1 MAGKQ
6 QKKTPR
12 PSAPLLDISAPR
24 STRRAGKWTAMLLS
38 CFILALIYL
47 GYTLITKAPLYMAKS
62 GKTTYGKVCDRDG
75 DVLFDGSQPLTNY
88 PAGQFA
94 DVGSLI
100 GDTSGQMSNT
110 VVAKHLEELANYSF
124 TYGNEA
130 GAATL
135 HTTLSHRANKAVYN
149 AFGEKNG
156 AAIAYNWKTGEVLVC
171 VSRPC
176 VDIAQGY
183 ANIENMPSGSLLCKA
198 FFPTVPGSTQKVST
212 LIAAYEAASV
222 SSVNALEF
230 TCEGAWI
237 NDGGDAIHC
246 HQTYGHGTQDLLHAF
261 ENSCNPY
268 FAQLV
273 QSGIAPLSSI
283 IGTYTRMGYSVNGM
297 KADPLNL
304 DGITINPASTKL
316 SDAHNFETQWG
327 ALGQGKTLV
336 SPYQLMLW
344 QGAIANGT
352 GSAVQ
357 PYLISSRTTPT
368 GETVDMAVHRST
380 PQMFSAAAAQGVKDI
395 ETQNSTDHYYVSF
408 DVYSCGCKS
417 GTAQVNDNGREYEN
431 SLLAGFCLDD
441 RAPVA
446 FCILIEERQSWDVT
460 TAQIAR
466 NLLDAV
472 SGIS

>member
-1 MAGKQ
+1 MAKKQ
-6 QKKTPR
+6 NAPR
-12 PSAPLLDISAPR
+12 SSAPQLDISAPR
-24 STRRAGKWTAMLLS
+24 STRRAGKWTALLLT
-38 CFILALIYL
+38 CFVAALIYL
-47 GYTLITKAPLYMAKS
+47 AFTLITKAPLYMAKS
-62 GKTTYGKVCDRDG
+62 GKTTYGKVTDRNG

-88 PAGQFA
+88 PPGQFA
-94 DVGSLI
+94 DVGNLV

-110 VVAKHLEELANYSF
+110 VVAKHLQELANYSF

-130 GAATL
+130 GDATL
-135 HTTLSHRANKAVYN
+135 ETTLSHSANRTVYN

-183 ANIENMPSGSLLCKA
+183 DDIEHMLPGSLLCKA
-198 FFPTVPGSTQKVST
+198 LSPTVPGSTQKVST
-212 LIAAYEAASV
+212 LIAAYEAAGIAG
-222 SSVNALEF
+222 VNALEY
-230 TCEGAWI
+230 TCEGKWVNA
-237 NDGGDAIHC
+237 GGDTINC
-246 HQTYGHGTQDLLHAF
+246 HQAYGHGTQNLLQAF

-283 IGTYTRMGYSVNGM
+283 INTYTRMGYAVNGQ
-297 KADPLNL
+297 AANSLDL
-304 DGITINPASTKL
+304 DGITINPASTTL
-316 SDAHNFETQWG
+316 SDANNFETQWG

-357 PYLISSRTTPT
+357 PYLLRSKTSPT
-368 GETVDMAVHRST
+368 GETADIAVLRHT
-380 PQMFSAAAAQGVKDI
+380 PQLFSAAAAQGVKDV
-395 ETQNSTDHYYVSF
+395 ETQNATDHYYVSF
-408 DVYSCGCKS
+408 DGYSCGCKS

-446 FCILIEERQSWDVT
+446 FCILIEERQSWDIT

-466 NLLDAV
+466 FLLDAV

>member
-1 MAGKQ
+1 MAER
-6 QKKTPR
+6 QKLQRPPR
-12 PSAPLLDISAPR
+12 PVLDISAPR
-24 STRRAGKWTAMLLS
+24 SMRRAGKWTALILTA
-38 CFILALIYL
+38 FIAALIYL
-47 GYTLITKAPLYMAKS
+47 GYTLITESSFYMAKS
-62 GKTTYGKVCDRDG
+62 GSTTYGIVCDRTG

-94 DVGSLI
+94 DVGNLI

-110 VVAKHLEELANYSF
+110 VVAKHLSELANYSF
-124 TYGNEA
+124 TYGNQA
-130 GAATL
+130 GKAKVE
-135 HTTLSHRANKAVYN
+135 TTLSHSANRAVFN

-156 AAIAYNWKTGEVLVC
+156 AAVAYNWRTGEMLVC

-183 ANIENMPSGSLLCKA
+183 ANLDSMPSGSLLCKA

-212 LIAAYEAASV
+212 LLAAYEAAGV
-222 SSVNALEF
+222 DTVNAQQF
-230 TCEGAWI
+230 DCTGKWVNA
-237 NDGGDAIHC
+237 GGDTINC
-246 HQTYGHGTQDLLHAF
+246 HQAYGHGTQDLVHAF
-261 ENSCNPY
+261 ANSCNPY

-283 IGTYTRMGYSVNGM
+283 IGTYTRMGYAVNGE
-297 KADPLNL
+297 KADALSL
-304 DGITINPASTKL
+304 DGITIQPASTKL
-316 SDAHNFETQWG
+316 SDANNFETQWG

-344 QGAIANGT
+344 QGAIANGS

-357 PYLISSRTTPT
+357 PYLIRSYTSPT
-368 GETVDMAVHRST
+368 GEVTEAPAHGAT
-380 PQMFSAAAAQGVKDI
+380 PQFFTAAAAQGVKDV
-395 ETQNSTDHYYVSF
+395 ETQNATDHYYVSF
-408 DVYSCGCKS
+408 DGYSCGCKS
-417 GTAQVNDNGREYEN
+417 GTAQVNDDGREYEN

-446 FCILIEERQSWDVT
+446 FCILIEERQSWEIS

-466 NLLDAV
+466 VLLDAV

>member
-1 MAGKQ
+1 MAGRQKKQ
-6 QKKTPR
+6 QR
-12 PSAPLLDISAPR
+12 PSAPQLDISAPR
-24 STRRAGKWTAMLLS
+24 STRRAGKWTALLLT

-47 GYTLITKAPLYMAKS
+47 GYTLISKAPSYMAKS
-62 GKTTYGKVCDRDG
+62 GKTTYGKVLDRDG

-88 PAGQFA
+88 PPGQFA
-94 DVGSLI
+94 DIGNLI

-110 VVAKHLEELANYSF
+110 IVAKHLEELANYSF

-130 GAATL
+130 GDATI
-135 HTTLSHRANKAVYN
+135 HTTLSHRANKTVYN
-149 AFGEKNG
+149 AFGDKNG
-156 AAIAYNWKTGEVLVC
+156 AAIAYNWKTGEILVC

-183 ANIENMPSGSLLCKA
+183 ANLESMPSGSLLCKA

-212 LIAAYEAASV
+212 LIAAYEAAGV
-222 SSVNALEF
+222 TGVNALEY
-230 TCEGAWI
+230 TCEGSWI
-237 NDGGDAIHC
+237 NPNGDAINC
-246 HQTYGHGTQDLLHAF
+246 HQAYGHGTQNLQQAF

-283 IGTYTRMGYSVNGM
+283 IGTYTRMGYAVNGQ
-297 KADPLNL
+297 KADAMDL

-316 SDAHNFETQWG
+316 SDLNNFETEWG

-352 GSAVQ
+352 GSAVR
-357 PYLISSRTTPT
+357 PYLVKSRTTPT
-368 GETVDMAVHRST
+368 GENVELAVQRQT
-380 PQMFSAAAAQGVKDI
+380 PQMFSAQAAQAVKEV
-395 ETQNSTDHYYVSF
+395 ETLNSTHHYYVSF

-417 GTAQVNDNGREYEN
+417 GTAQVNDGGREYEN

-446 FCILIEERQSWDVT
+446 FCILIEERQSWDIT
-460 TAQIAR
+460 TAQLAR
-466 NLLDAV
+466 ILLDAV